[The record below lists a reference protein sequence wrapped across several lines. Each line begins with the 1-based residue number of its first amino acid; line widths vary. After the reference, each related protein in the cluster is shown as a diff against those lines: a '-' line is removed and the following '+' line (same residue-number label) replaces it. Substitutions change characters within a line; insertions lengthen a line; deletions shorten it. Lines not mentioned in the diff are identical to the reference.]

1 MSMRSRFAAAEPLS
15 DFVARTVANHDLW
28 VMTDKR
34 AALSP
39 EAEARA
45 AAIPCRWHLLVLLE
59 DWCGDAVNSVPVIQR
74 IADANPG
81 IELRVLERDRNLDL
95 MDAHL
100 TNGARAIP
108 LVILYDAE
116 FNERGQWGSRPA
128 PLQQWV
134 LEHGLQ
140 LDKDE
145 RYKQVR
151 TWYVRDRG
159 ATIAD
164 EMLTLLEQCAA
175 AEVLTQAD
183 GAEAAAAQVGA
194 AASGP
199 PGSATTQVAG
209 SSPL

>member
-1 MSMRSRFAAAEPLS
+1 MSVQTSIRARFEAAEPLS
-15 DFVARTVANHDLW
+15 DFIARAVANHDLW

-45 AAIPCRWHLLVLLE
+45 AAIPCRWQLLVLLE

-95 MDAHL
+95 MDTHL

-108 LVILYDAE
+108 LVILYDAD

-140 LDKDE
+140 LEKDK

-164 EMLTLLEQCAA
+164 EVLTLLEQCAA
-175 AEVLTQAD
+175 AEVLTQGGD
-183 GAEAAAAQVGA
+183 TAEAAADAG
-194 AASGP
+194 GP
-199 PGSATTQVAG
+199 ETAQVAG

>member
-1 MSMRSRFAAAEPLS
+1 MSVRSRFDAAESLS
-15 DFVARTVANHDLW
+15 TFIARTVANHDLW

-34 AALSP
+34 ATLPP

-108 LVILYDAE
+108 LVILYDAD

-134 LEHGLQ
+134 REHGMQ
-140 LDKDE
+140 LDKDA

-164 EMLTLLEQCAA
+164 EMLTLLEQCAV

-183 GAEAAAAQVGA
+183 GAAIGA
-194 AASGP
+194 AAIDAF
-199 PGSATTQVAG
+199 GSAATQVAG

>member
-1 MSMRSRFAAAEPLS
+1 MSVHTSSRSLFEAAEPLS
-15 DFVARTVANHDLW
+15 DFIARAVANHDLW

-39 EAEARA
+39 EAAARA

-108 LVILYDAE
+108 LVILYDAD

-140 LDKDE
+140 LEKDE

-164 EMLTLLEQCAA
+164 EVLALLAQCAA
-175 AEVLTQAD
+175 AEVLTQGGD
-183 GAEAAAAQVGA
+183 DAEAAADAG
-194 AASGP
+194 GP
-199 PGSATTQVAG
+199 ETAQVAG